1 MSKFEKHAWVELVAV
16 GVMVLYLSLVLHS
29 LAKKNVQGADFVVI
43 MIVIGSVGAA
53 LWTAIERRIE
63 AGYDEREKKIL
74 SKAFK
79 WAAIAFFGYVLV
91 MAWSAFFIIGGGGV
105 IRVVHLPVFFFVGL
119 FVSQLVQTAMMLIL
133 YNMSESDDG

>member
-1 MSKFEKHAWVELVAV
+1 MSKFEKHMWVEFAAAAV
-16 GVMVLYLSLVLHS
+16 IALIMPLPLHS
-29 LAKKNVQGADFVVI
+29 MAKHNAHGAVYI
-43 MIVIGSVGAA
+43 IIIIVIGGLAATVGMAVNQ
-53 LWTAIERRIE
+53 RVE
-63 AGYDEREKKIL
+63 AGYDEREKRIL

-105 IRVVHLPVFFFVGL
+105 IRVVHLPVFSFVGL
-119 FVSQLVQTAMMLIL
+119 FVSQLVQTATALTL